1 MATGMP
7 ELLMG
12 LSDEE
17 ARRLLGLGQP
27 VHLLPHEQLF
37 GLGAS
42 AESIYVIRRGRVVLT
57 LPMQVAGLEEEMLVE
72 ERGEGQAVG
81 WSALI
86 PPYRFTL
93 RASALLDTE
102 VLALRRRAL
111 LEHFEACPA
120 IGYRVLSNLA
130 AVMGQRLQ
138 LFQTMWARE
147 VQRAVQIQSA

>member
-1 MATGMP
+1 MP

-17 ARRLLGLGQP
+17 ATRLVMLGRQL
-27 VHLLPHEQLF
+27 HLRPHEELF
-37 GLGAS
+37 GLGVV
-42 AESIYVIRRGRVVLT
+42 AESIYVIRHGRVALT
-57 LPMQVAGLEEEMLVE
+57 LPVQVGGREEDVLVE

-86 PPYRFTL
+86 PPHRFTL

-102 VLALRRRAL
+102 VLALRRQVL
-111 LEHFEACPA
+111 LEHFESCPS

-130 AVMGQRLQ
+130 AVIGQRLQ
-138 LFQTMWARE
+138 LFQTMWVRE
-147 VQRAVQIQSA
+147 VQRVVQLGSV